1 MLWWC
6 TGDFMLSTNVT
17 IQLKDIDGTWRDLEV
32 IGSTARHFKYLKLIN
47 KNFFVDA
54 SVGMYSLTLN
64 EVQESQWF
72 FNCTCSI
79 YKELQIIKERMLDIL
94 GSQYKLD
101 GTPEY
106 IKEQKDNIRI
116 VYGA

>member
-1 MLWWC
+1 M
-6 TGDFMLSTNVT
+6 STLGNNVT
-17 IQLKDIDGTWRDLEV
+17 IQLQDIDGTWRDLEV
-32 IGSTARHFKYLKLIN
+32 IGSTARHFKYLRMLN
-47 KNFFVDA
+47 KNFFVV
-54 SVGMYSLTLN
+54 SGTSLYYLTLN

-72 FNCTCSI
+72 FNCTCAI
-79 YKELQIIKERMLDIL
+79 YKELQIIKERMIDIL

>member
-1 MLWWC
+1 M
-6 TGDFMLSTNVT
+6 STLGNNVT

-32 IGSTARHFKYLKLIN
+32 IGSTARHFKYLRMLN
-47 KNFFVDA
+47 KNFFVI
-54 SVGMYSLTLN
+54 SGIPLYYLTLN

-72 FNCTCSI
+72 FNCTCAI
-79 YKELQIIKERMLDIL
+79 YKELGIIKERMIDIL